1 MGSDN
6 LFAKRRLER
15 QQRKEAVIKQKPS
28 KWLVICEGVQTEVNY
43 FQEVINDFN
52 KNIEDKYKLDVKIV
66 GKGMNT
72 VSLVSSVDDL
82 LNQLMNIEISQ
93 LYLMVRYL

>member
-52 KNIEDKYKLDVKIV
+52 KN
-66 GKGMNT
+66 T